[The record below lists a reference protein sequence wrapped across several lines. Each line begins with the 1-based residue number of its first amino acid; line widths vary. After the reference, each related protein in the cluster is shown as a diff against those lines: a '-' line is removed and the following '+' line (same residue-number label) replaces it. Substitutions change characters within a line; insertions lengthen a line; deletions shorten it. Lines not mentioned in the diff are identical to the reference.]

1 MRFDSRS
8 TRTTLAALALAIGT
22 VACAKNDDAATT
34 DNVAGGTVDS
44 ASVANANA
52 KAFRV
57 TDLEVGKS
65 VGADLKINDET
76 DDFGVRDTLYASVK
90 TEGTASGATL
100 QARWT
105 FQDGQLIEEQSQTLT
120 TTGDQITNFR
130 IMKPTAWPK
139 GNYKVTILLNGAA
152 VETEDF
158 EIK

>member
-44 ASVANANA
+44 AAVANTA
-52 KAFRV
+52 AFRV
-57 TDLEVGKS
+57 SDVEIGKS
-65 VGADLKINDET
+65 IDADKKIKDKTSE
-76 DDFGVRDTLYASVK
+76 FGVRDTIFASVK
-90 TEGTASGATL
+90 TEGTSSGAKL
-100 QARWT
+100 VARWT
-105 FQDGQLIEEQSQTLT
+105 YQDGQVVEETTETLT
-120 TTGDQITNFR
+120 TTGDMITNFR
-130 IMKPTAWPK
+130 VTKPTAWPK
-139 GNYKVTILLNGAA
+139 GPYKLTILLNGAA

>member
-22 VACAKNDDAATT
+22 VACAKDDDAATT

-44 ASVANANA
+44 ATVANANA

-57 TDLEVGKS
+57 SDLEVGKS

-100 QARWT
+100 TARWT
-105 FQDGQLIEEQSQTLT
+105 FGEQLVEEQTQTLT

-139 GNYKVTILLNGAA
+139 GSYKVTIMLNGAA